1 MLSHQNLPRLST
13 DPVSRYAPSQRIE
26 ILHEIVESR
35 IRRRV
40 VTVHAALA
48 PFYPDEV
55 ISFAHLL
62 DIFRSVADFN
72 RRVHFQ
78 ICHPATF
85 RCHLFV
91 RFRDTQSTSTPQLP
105 PLHPSPL
112 GVPYGGLFFFFS
124 GGGEIHYVQP
134 PGHQVALESV
144 GLLAVMVGASLP
156 TKTPP
161 RIHTQAPGT
170 TCALLPGFGFCL
182 RVVPQTPAHVL
193 FPLSC

>member
-26 ILHEIVESR
+26 ILHEIAESR

-112 GVPYGGLFFFFS
+112 GVPWRSFFFFFFFGRRGNTLRTTS
-124 GGGEIHYVQP
+124 RTPSCPGECGTP
-134 PGHQVALESV
+134 RRDGRGES
-144 GLLAVMVGASLP
+144 
-156 TKTPP
+156 T
-161 RIHTQAPGT
+161 H
-170 TCALLPGFGFCL
+170 
-182 RVVPQTPAHVL
+182 
-193 FPLSC
+193 